1 MRGGGILLKYALI
14 SVKIDQ
20 KFRIQVHLILL
31 LDDLRQWTKM
41 DDVLPLVDM
50 NIDTFEAQIDL
61 SEKILKNY
69 YSKYPETPVVCHNDL
84 HPGNI
89 MRNKAWI
96 PYRN

>member
-1 MRGGGILLKYALI
+1 MKGGGILLKYALI
-14 SVKIDQ
+14 SVK
-20 KFRIQVHLILL
+20 KNRIRVNLMLL
-31 LDDLRQWTKM
+31 LDELRQWTKM

-96 PYRN
+96 SYRN